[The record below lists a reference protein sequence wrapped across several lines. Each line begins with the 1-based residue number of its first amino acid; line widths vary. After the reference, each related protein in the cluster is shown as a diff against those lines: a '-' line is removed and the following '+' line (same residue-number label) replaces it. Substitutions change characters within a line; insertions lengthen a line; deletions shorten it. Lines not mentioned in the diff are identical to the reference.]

1 VKAILV
7 NPDRSLSWTDV
18 PDPVCGEGE
27 VVIDIHAAAC
37 NRADVLQ
44 RQGKYPPPSGW
55 PEWMGLECAGV
66 IAESKSPA
74 YKVGDRVCALLGGGG
89 YAEKIAV
96 NAGMCMPIPAG
107 FDFVRAAAIP
117 ETFATAY
124 MDLVMIAGMKAGD
137 TVYIAAGASGL
148 GSSAIQIAKNYGCKV
163 ITTVSTAEKPEAE
176 KLVPADIFV
185 NRETEKLAGY
195 FDKCPPDIALD
206 CAAGPDFGENF
217 ARMNV
222 GGRWIIIST
231 LAGEETNL
239 NLRTVM
245 KKNLHLM
252 GVTLRSRTP
261 EKKYEILQNMRRDL
275 WGAFESGEI
284 APIIY
289 EVLPITEA
297 ERAHTLMDEK
307 HIGKIVMKVK

>member
-1 VKAILV
+1 MKAILV
-7 NPDRSLSWTDV
+7 NPDRSLTWSEV
-18 PDPVCGEGE
+18 PEPVCGEGE
-27 VVIDIHAAAC
+27 VIIDIHATAC
-37 NRADVLQ
+37 HRADVLQ
-44 RQGKYPPPSGW
+44 RAGKYPPPPGW

-96 NAGMCMPIPAG
+96 NAGMCMPIPEG
-107 FDFVRAAAIP
+107 LDFVTAAAIP

-137 TVYIAAGASGL
+137 VVYVAAGASGL
-148 GSSAIQIAKNYGCKV
+148 GSSAIQIAKLYGCKV
-163 ITTVSTAEKPEAE
+163 ITTVSTAEKPEAQ

-185 NRETEKLAGY
+185 NYQTEKLADT
-195 FDKCPPDIALD
+195 FDACPPDIALD
-206 CAAGPDFGENF
+206 CAAGSAFGENF

-261 EKKYEILQNMRRDL
+261 EKKYEILANLRRDL
-275 WGAFESGEI
+275 WGAFEAKTM

-289 EVLPITEA
+289 AVLPITEA
-297 ERAHTLMDEK
+297 EKAHAMMDEK
-307 HIGKIVMKVK
+307 HIGKIVMTVK